1 MTPAVTRAEKR
12 LYEFDGFRV
21 DPVRRR
27 LVKDNELVPITPKA
41 FSILLILIESRGGVV
56 EKEDIIQKVW
66 PDTFVTEA
74 NLTQNVSSLR
84 KALGERA
91 NDARYIVTVPGRGYS
106 FVADVF
112 EVPRDATG
120 EISLAMLPPMDELI
134 AMSPEP
140 KPDWALPGRSAP
152 VAPSVPASLP
162 PEASVP
168 PVPVPQVSLAPRG
181 PKVDPLDTV
190 QIVPSP
196 GTDHDDTGVIVVEPI
211 RKQVWLWAVGAV
223 VLLILITLGVT
234 RLGKNPAPSS
244 EAPAAAAGSEEAP
257 PPAARSSVAVLTI
270 RNTSGKASLNWL
282 GSILAELVT
291 TDLSTSSRLR
301 VISGEHV
308 IRARQSRLMQN
319 PESLNAEQLRQLHE
333 LVRADFAVFGTV
345 GEKNGDGKLQLE
357 LRVLRLPEGGIAGQS
372 SEEGTQT
379 DLFDLVSRASAKLR
393 KNMGWGTPS
402 AEETKASLSLRIA
415 SPDAARLYVEGL
427 ERLRRFDALGAS
439 ERLTRAAEADPG
451 SPLIQSALSQ
461 AWMDLGYSARAAAA
475 AEEAS
480 RLSDSLPKTERLT
493 VGARYHEANSQW
505 DHASRAYRALWKLYP
520 DDLEYGLRLVRSLT
534 EAGHGAEAR
543 QALAVLRKLPPPDNQ
558 DPRIDLAEAL
568 VAKRMSDYSGAFRAS
583 VIATEKSRQL
593 QERQVLAQA
602 LTLQGDALVFAS
614 RPQQAWLPYEEAEQ
628 LFRESGN
635 RGGLAMILTHRGV
648 ALHEQGDLAG
658 ARPFYDQAL
667 QIAEEIG
674 NEPLKASQLANLGL
688 LQQDLGHLPEA
699 RQLLDQAL
707 ALYRKAGDRVLEG
720 RTLNFLGTVLV
731 SMGDVA
737 GARQR
742 FEQAVAVSRTTG
754 NRTDEAR
761 SLDNLGSTLARQG
774 SLAAARRYHE
784 EALAIAKRLSDPNRA
799 AGIKASLA
807 GTLARQGKLDQAHRM
822 LVEAL
827 ADKNR
832 AGDRIGASQV
842 LGQLSEIALH
852 RGDLQ
857 AARQTANQQL
867 DIAERAGARLLAANA
882 SRNLARCDLAE
893 GRLAQARSLFETALR
908 TSTSL
913 GEETDSLGIR
923 LDLARVALA
932 EGRPTDAAN
941 QARQVAEL
949 CGRGGLPGCQ
959 AQSLAVL
966 SRSLSAQGLESEA
979 QRTATLARNQATRT
993 EDRWIQG
1000 FVRASTAP
1008 PASPANAGAESGA
1021 EGGPGRSA
1029 R

>member
-1 MTPAVTRAEKR
+1 MTPAVTRADKR

-27 LVKDNELVPITPKA
+27 LVKDNEVVAITPKA

-120 EISLAMLPPMDELI
+120 EISLAMLPPIDELV
-134 AMSPEP
+134 AMAAPEP
-140 KPDWALPGRSAP
+140 KPDWALPGRPAP
-152 VAPSVPASLP
+152 AAPAVPASPP

-168 PVPVPQVSLAPRG
+168 PVPVSQVSLVPRG

-196 GTDHDDTGVIVVEPI
+196 GTDHDDTGVVVVEPI
-211 RKQVWLWAVGAV
+211 RKQVWLWAVGAL
-223 VLLILITLGVT
+223 VLLVLITLGVT
-234 RLGKNPAPSS
+234 RLGKTPAPSS
-244 EAPAAAAGSEEAP
+244 EAEAPAAAAGSDEAA
-257 PPAARSSVAVLTI
+257 PAARYSVAVLTI

-282 GSILAELVT
+282 GSILAELLT

-301 VISGEHV
+301 VISGDHV
-308 IRARQSRLMQN
+308 NRARQSRPMQN

-333 LVRADFAVFGTV
+333 LVRADFVVFGTV

-357 LRVLRLPEGGIAGQS
+357 LRVLRLPEGGIAASS

-415 SPDAARLYVEGL
+415 SPEAARLYVEGL

-543 QALAVLRKLPPPDNQ
+543 QALAALRKLPPPDNQ

-583 VIATEKSRQL
+583 VIAIEKSRQL

-614 RPQQAWLPYEEAEQ
+614 RPRQAWLPYEEAER

-635 RGGLAMILTHRGV
+635 RGGLAMILTHQGV

-658 ARPFYDQAL
+658 ARPLYDRAL

-707 ALYRKAGDRVLEG
+707 VLYRKAGDRVLEG

-737 GARQR
+737 VARQR

-784 EALAIAKRLSDPNRA
+784 EALAIASRLSDSNRA

-807 GTLARQGKLDQAHRM
+807 GTLAHQGNLDQARRM

-827 ADKNR
+827 AAKNR
-832 AGDRIGASQV
+832 AGDRIGAAQI
-842 LGQLSEIALH
+842 LGQLSELALH

-867 DIAERAGARLLAANA
+867 EIAERAGARLLAASA
-882 SRNLARCDLAE
+882 YRNLARCDIAE
-893 GRLAQARSLFETALR
+893 DRLAQARSLFETALR

-932 EGRPTDAAN
+932 EGRPADAAN
-941 QARQVAEL
+941 QARQVAER

-959 AQSLAVL
+959 AEALAVL
-966 SRSLSAQGLESEA
+966 ARSLSAQGLESEA

-993 EDRWIQG
+993 EDRWIRG
-1000 FVRASTAP
+1000 FVSTSTATAASPAP
-1008 PASPANAGAESGA
+1008 PAGAP
-1021 EGGPGRSA
+1021 GGSGRSA